1 MDNLMELMPQF
12 TKLKRVEYKFTA
24 TKENIERMTECVK
37 DLMSEK
43 SDINIEVYR
52 DGDEI
57 IFEIFEI

>member
-24 TKENIERMTECVK
+24 TKENIERMAECVK